1 MGSNN
6 ILSCNEFIKVMG
18 KFRDI
23 FDAEDKIN
31 MLLDECAS
39 SGSID
44 ISQTIPDAIHI
55 LEVMFRDTD
64 KMIEYFCCELDFG
77 RKWEPTMI
85 IDAENND
92 IPMRDAED
100 LYDFL
105 VSGK

>member
-6 ILSCNEFIKVMG
+6 ILSRNEFIKVMN

-31 MLLDECAS
+31 MLLNDCES

-44 ISQTIPDAIHI
+44 ISKTIPDTIHI
-55 LEVMFRDTD
+55 LEVMFRDAD
-64 KMIEYFCCELDFG
+64 KMIEFFCCELDFG
-77 RKWEPTMI
+77 RKWVPMMI
-85 IDAENND
+85 TDAENND

-100 LYDFL
+100 LYNFL